1 MSQMAIKNIALA
13 IRSMGANDNGSLALA
28 AAIAYALPVLPAD
41 ADFKFAFRRQYEAQ
55 VASLIGKVNEIQ
67 VVDYQATLEKVEVLF
82 VKRMQ
87 ATYSPLVCQE
97 CVLTEDYASTGYAEV
112 AAAVSNALK

>member
-1 MSQMAIKNIALA
+1 MSQMAIKNIAQA
-13 IRSMGANDNGSLALA
+13 IRSMGAKDNGSLALA
-28 AAIAYALPVLPAD
+28 AAIAYALPVLPAGT
-41 ADFKFAFRRQYEAQ
+41 DFKFTFRRQYESQ

-67 VVDYQATLEKVEVLF
+67 VVDYQATLEQTESLY

-97 CVLTEDYASTGYAEV
+97 CVLTEDYASTGYADV